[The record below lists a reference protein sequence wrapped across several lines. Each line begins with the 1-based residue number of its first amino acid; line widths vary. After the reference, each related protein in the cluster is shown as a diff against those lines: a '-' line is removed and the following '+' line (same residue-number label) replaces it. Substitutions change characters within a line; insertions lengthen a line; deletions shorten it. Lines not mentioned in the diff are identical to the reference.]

1 MPSAARGSEDLHTV
15 TWVVVILGLAL
26 LVFLH
31 ELGHFT
37 VARLVGMKPRA
48 FYLGFPPAIAKVRRN
63 GIEYGIGAIPLGG
76 YVSIPGIRRPSA
88 GDFQALVASALK
100 EDPVLAPAAQEVQRR
115 LGNQDF
121 DGARAAL
128 PALSAA
134 LEQAHLTPSA
144 RRSGQQAVRT
154 VDEGSGP
161 DAFWRGSTP
170 KRVAVIAA
178 GPGMNVL
185 VAFLIFFAVYLTGA
199 PSQNPSTEVAQ
210 VAAKSPAA
218 AAGLEAGDRIVAVDG
233 HPTRTFGQVSTSIRG
248 SHGRPITVTV
258 ERDGRTLT
266 LGPRRT
272 IEERGRWVWGFAPAS
287 LLVSY
292 PPGTS
297 ARRAIVDCW
306 RVVTGTVAGV
316 SGLFHGGQ
324 GDQVSGP
331 VGIVRTSA
339 QVLRIGFQWYLEL
352 LAVISMSVALFNL
365 LPFLPLDGGNI
376 VITLIE
382 GLRGR
387 AVPQAVYQRLSAF
400 GVALILLV
408 TVIAF
413 SNDIGAPPL

>member
-1 MPSAARGSEDLHTV
+1 M

-31 ELGHFT
+31 ELGHFS

-76 YVSIPGIRRPSA
+76 YVSIPGMRRPSA
-88 GDFQALVASALK
+88 GDFQALVSSALK
-100 EDPVLAPAAQEVQRR
+100 EEPVLVPAAQEVQRR

-128 PALSAA
+128 PTLSAA
-134 LEQAHLTPSA
+134 LEQAPLTPSA
-144 RRSGQQAVRT
+144 RRSAQQAVRG
-154 VDEGSGP
+154 VDEGCGP
-161 DAFWRGSTP
+161 DAFWRRPTS

-199 PSQNPSTEVAQ
+199 PSQKPSTEVAQ
-210 VAAKSPAA
+210 VAANTPAA
-218 AAGLEAGDRIVAVDG
+218 AAGLEAGDRIVAVDR
-233 HPTRTFGQVSTSIRG
+233 HRTRTFGQVSKSIRG

-258 ERDGRTLT
+258 ERDGRTLA

-272 IEERGRWVWGFAPAS
+272 IEQRGRWVWGFAPAS

-292 PPGTS
+292 HPGVS
-297 ARRAIVDCW
+297 ARLAIVDCW

-316 SGLFHGGQ
+316 SGLVHGGQ

-365 LPFLPLDGGNI
+365 VPFLPLDGGNI

-387 AVPQAVYQRLSAF
+387 AVPQGVYQRLSAF

-413 SNDIGAPPL
+413 SNDIGAAPL